1 MTSVSVLEV
10 QVFVYRAPIPLWHLL
25 AWELS
30 TIFSPWNPFSFGLV
44 LFSLVTRH
52 LNGACRHL
60 PGLCSGI
67 NLVLR
72 PQNGGEFSGIC
83 GILGFYQEFSRY
95 QLGSGPGSRATWAS
109 TMSHYVP
116 DSHHRGT
123 RALPHHWG
131 LTIRGN

>member
-1 MTSVSVLEV
+1 MAPLSLGTLHNFLTMESLLIWACSLFPSNQTPEWGLQTSAKA
-10 QVFVYRAPIPLWHLL
+10 QD
-25 AWELS
+25 
-30 TIFSPWNPFSFGLV
+30 
-44 LFSLVTRH
+44 
-52 LNGACRHL
+52 
-60 PGLCSGI
+60 
-67 NLVLR
+67 LVLR
-72 PQNGGEFSGIC
+72 PQNGGEFSGIW